1 MLDAEKKAMK
11 KNHMVLYSKSII
23 LVLETILNKKHNK
36 SCNIVTQREMQ
47 GVTCMYE
54 YRRNLLGKA
63 GQGRAFQAA
72 RTACAK
78 ILRCEGGFTP
88 EAMKDPCG

>member
-1 MLDAEKKAMK
+1 
-11 KNHMVLYSKSII
+11 
-23 LVLETILNKKHNK
+23 
-36 SCNIVTQREMQ
+36 
-47 GVTCMYE
+47 MYE

-78 ILRCEGGFTP
+78 ILRCEGVFTP
-88 EAMKDPCG
+88 EAMKDPSG